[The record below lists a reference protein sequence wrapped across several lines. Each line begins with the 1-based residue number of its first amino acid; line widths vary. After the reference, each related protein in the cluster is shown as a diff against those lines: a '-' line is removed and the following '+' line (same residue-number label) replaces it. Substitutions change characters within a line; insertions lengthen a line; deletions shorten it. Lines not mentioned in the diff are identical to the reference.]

1 MAAAVPIGI
10 RSAGPDWALRRDFAR
25 LLVVAVVLPA
35 LILCALLAWSQSAKQ
50 RTDAATQLRSAA
62 EISARGFDEFLQV
75 HGAATR
81 VLAARR
87 GAEAM
92 EDRGAFA
99 DRASWTG
106 DLRRLRDQYPSFA
119 TMRVLDAQGR
129 VIAAEPADR
138 TGVSPGPCF
147 DLVARDDAPASSD
160 VYRAAPN
167 QPPLACVASPIR
179 VNERFAGIVEGAMR
193 VEAFAGA
200 RVAWLRTH
208 GYEAVLVDRLG
219 QVAYASSGLPF
230 QAMDRLDATGGGKAL
245 GAVAPGAPEAGW
257 QRVDGVL
264 HDDADAYAIAMGLDS
279 GWRLLVLMP
288 KETLDAQLF
297 RTIATMLGLLVAVA
311 AGVLGIAWWQMRRLS
326 MSVHKL
332 LVQMQRF
339 ALEHASSPIEPKSM
353 PQELAPLADAMNSL
367 SDRMA
372 DAYRATSRSLEEQR
386 RLRASLEQVVDARE
400 REIAQRTA
408 ELRNVVAELD
418 RLSRTDA
425 LTGCLN
431 YRGFRE
437 AANQLWREARDNGT
451 MLSALALD
459 IDHFKAYNDR
469 YGHPRGDNALK
480 RFAGAV
486 RSALYH
492 RDDVIVRPGGEEFI
506 VFLPD
511 TTLEQAVRVGERI
524 CASVLHA
531 DIAHAGSPV
540 GVLTVSIG
548 VATNLPEDGDD
559 PEVMLARADA
569 ALYRAKHQGR
579 NRVSL

>member
-1 MAAAVPIGI
+1 MATAVSLGL
-10 RSAGPDWALRRDFAR
+10 RSAAPDWALRRDFAR

-35 LILCALLAWSQSAKQ
+35 LILCALLAWSEASSQ
-50 RTDAATQLRSAA
+50 RRNASTQLRSVA
-62 EISARGFDEFLQV
+62 ESSAHGLEEFLQV
-75 HGAATR
+75 HAAVAGVVADRRSNERTLTDRGRWSEDLARLRTNYPAFSAMR
-81 VLAARR
+81 VFDAQQRLVAASPASEE
-87 GAEAM
+87 AEA
-92 EDRGAFA
+92 
-99 DRASWTG
+99 S
-106 DLRRLRDQYPSFA
+106 
-119 TMRVLDAQGR
+119 
-129 VIAAEPADR
+129 
-138 TGVSPGPCF
+138 PCF
-147 DLVARDDAPASSD
+147 ALVARTQAPVVSD
-160 VYRAAPN
+160 VYGENAAFVCTAAP
-167 QPPLACVASPIR
+167 LK
-179 VNERFAGIVEGAMR
+179 VNGTFAGIAEGVLPVAS
-193 VEAFAGA
+193 FARA
-200 RVAWLRTH
+200 RATWLRGY
-208 GYEAVLVDRLG
+208 GYEAVLLDSRGV
-219 QVAYASSGLPF
+219 VAFASEGVPLAPGTALP
-230 QAMDRLDATGGGKAL
+230 AGDARTSLRG
-245 GAVAPGAPEAGW
+245 VAPGAPEGMV
-257 QRVDGVL
+257 RVDGIL
-264 HDDADAYAIAMGLDS
+264 EDARDAYAVAMPLED
-279 GWRLLVLMP
+279 GWRLLVLLP
-288 KETLDAQLF
+288 KDTLDGQLW
-297 RTIATMLGLLVAVA
+297 RTIGMMVGLLVAVA

-326 MSVHKL
+326 TSVHKL

-339 ALEHASSPIEPKSM
+339 ALEHASQPIAPDSM
-353 PQELAPLADAMNSL
+353 PQELAPLADAMNQL

-386 RLRASLEQVVDARE
+386 RLRASLEQVVDQRE

-408 ELRNVVAELD
+408 ELRNAVSELD

-437 AANQLWREARDNGT
+437 VANTLWREARENGT
-451 MLSALALD
+451 LLSALALD

-480 RFAGAV
+480 RFAGSV

-492 RDDVIVRPGGEEFI
+492 REDVVVRPGGEEFI

-511 TTLEQAVRVGERI
+511 TTLEQAIRVGERI

-531 DIAHAGSPV
+531 DIAHAGSPM

-569 ALYRAKHQGR
+569 ALYRAKNAGR

>member
-1 MAAAVPIGI
+1 MAAVLPIEI

-35 LILCALLAWSQSAKQ
+35 LILCALLAWSQSTSQ
-50 RTDAATQLRSAA
+50 RAAAATQLHSAA
-62 EISARGFDEFLQV
+62 EITARDFDDFLRV
-75 HGAATR
+75 HGAVAS

-87 GAEAM
+87 GSENTI
-92 EDRGAFA
+92 G
-99 DRASWTG
+99 DRALWSA
-106 DLRRLRDQYPSFA
+106 DLRRLRDHYPAFSA
-119 TMRVLDAQGR
+119 MRVLDAQGR
-129 VIAAEPADR
+129 LIAADPIERAGSEP
-138 TGVSPGPCF
+138 SPCF
-147 DLVARDDAPASSD
+147 ASAQNQDAPTVSD
-160 VYRAAPN
+160 VYRTSPN
-167 QPPLACVASPIR
+167 TPPLACVAAPLHA
-179 VNERFAGIVEGAMR
+179 NGRFAGIVEAAMR
-193 VEAFAGA
+193 VENSGQ
-200 RVAWLRTH
+200 RIAWLRMH
-208 GYEAVLVDRLG
+208 GYETVLIDRQG
-219 QVAYASSGLPF
+219 QVAYASSGLPL
-230 QAMDRLDATGGGKAL
+230 ATMDKLDATPGGQAL
-245 GAVAPGAPEAGW
+245 RAVTPGDSDTSW

-264 HDDADAYAIAMGLDS
+264 HGEEDAYAIAMPLQS

-288 KETLDAQLF
+288 KATLDAELF

-326 MSVHKL
+326 TSVHRL

-339 ALEHASSPIEPKSM
+339 ALEHASSPISAESM
-353 PQELAPLADAMNSL
+353 PQELAPLADAMNQL

-386 RLRASLEQVVDARE
+386 RLRSSLEQVVDARE

-408 ELRNVVAELD
+408 ELRNAVAELD

-437 AANQLWREARDNGT
+437 VANQLWRDTHGKGG

-492 RDDVIVRPGGEEFI
+492 REDVIVRPGGEEFI

-511 TTLEQAVRVGERI
+511 TTLEQAMRVGERI

-531 DIAHAGSPV
+531 DIAHAGSPI
-540 GVLTVSIG
+540 GMLTVSIG
-548 VATNLPEDGDD
+548 VATNLPDDGDD

-569 ALYRAKHQGR
+569 ALYRAKHAGR